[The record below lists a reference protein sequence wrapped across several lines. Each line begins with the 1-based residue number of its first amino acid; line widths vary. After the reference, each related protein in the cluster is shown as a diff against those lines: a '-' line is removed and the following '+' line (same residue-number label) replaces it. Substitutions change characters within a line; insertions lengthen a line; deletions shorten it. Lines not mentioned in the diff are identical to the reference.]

1 MKHFYPDYYK
11 KFKCIAAEC
20 PDSCC
25 KDWDVVVDDE
35 SQAFYETVTDSFGKK
50 LKSLTAVDGDG
61 DRIFVSQNSKC
72 PFWNNQGLCDI
83 YINLGEEHLCST
95 CRSFPRISQDY
106 TAFCEHMLSFAC
118 PEAARLMLEADKDFC
133 YQTVICPYKGVD
145 YSVDMMNFLLK
156 ARKSTFEILNNLTLP
171 FAERLRKILAF
182 NVEIQNRLD
191 NENYVPFDFSQFI
204 TPPVITHKSDCSFI
218 FDLHKRLDIMSK
230 NWLSLLENAASHA
243 YCGKISDRYDK
254 YFSAL
259 AKYYIFRY
267 YLIAIDSFNVLSAI
281 KRIVCAYTVIGHM
294 LSSAKDLTA
303 NQQILVIQRYSK
315 EVEHSYENSELLE
328 DEFLFNPDFSA
339 GHLLK
344 VI

>member
-50 LKSLTAVDGDG
+50 LKSLTTVDGDG
-61 DRIFVSQNSKC
+61 DRIFVSQNGKC

-204 TPPVITHKSDCSFI
+204 TPPIITHKSDCSFI
-218 FDLHKRLDIMSK
+218 FDLHKRLDIMDNSFRGF
-230 NWLSLLENAASHA
+230 LENASNHS
-243 YCGKISDRYDK
+243 CHSKISNRYDK

-267 YLIAIDSFNVLSAI
+267 YLTAIDSFDVLSAI

-294 LSSAKDLTA
+294 LSSAKNLTA
-303 NQQILVIQRYSK
+303 EQQILVIQRYSK
-315 EVEHSYENSELLE
+315 EVEHSYENSELME
-328 DEFLFNPDFSA
+328 EEFFCNPNFSVTNLIK
-339 GHLLK
+339 LL
-344 VI
+344 